1 MQTRLKCLRIALSVA
16 TVLLLAALGAACL
29 RLFAAGFTMDKAIAA
44 LRALTPLYILYALIL
59 IAALALQR
67 KVKVQTA
74 KVKAARPA
82 AQPKAARPLV
92 QLCLFILALVFILL
106 GVLNGGWY
114 DVLVK
119 AINICTECIGLG

>member
-1 MQTRLKCLRIALSVA
+1 MPTRLKCLRIALSVA

-44 LRALTPLYILYALIL
+44 LRSLTPIYILFALLL
-59 IAALALQR
+59 IATLAMQR
-67 KVKVQTA
+67 KEKAQKS
-74 KVKAARPA
+74 KVKPARPV

-92 QLCLFILALVFILL
+92 QILLYMLAAAFILL